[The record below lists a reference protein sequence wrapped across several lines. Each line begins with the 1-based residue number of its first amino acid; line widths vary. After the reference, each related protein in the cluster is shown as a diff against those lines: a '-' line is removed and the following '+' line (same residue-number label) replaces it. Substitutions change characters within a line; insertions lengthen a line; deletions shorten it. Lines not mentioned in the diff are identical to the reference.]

1 LGCELDGREHNRECV
16 NGSVFSFGVWFKVL
30 CWEHAMNDITDY
42 GDMELWCLQR
52 ARDEPENAWKWQG
65 QAQRWREIAHARIR
79 NDFGKRPVQQQMTAA
94 PMEMGLHP
102 VTGRRQTQQS

>member
-1 LGCELDGREHNRECV
+1 
-16 NGSVFSFGVWFKVL
+16 
-30 CWEHAMNDITDY
+30 MNDIADY

-79 NDFGKRPVQQQMTAA
+79 NDFSKRPAQQQMTAG
-94 PMEMGLHP
+94 PMEMGPHP